1 MTSYG
6 KNLKL
11 TVFGTSHG
19 DEIGMRLDGVPSG
32 EQISYDELLA
42 FCERRAPGKN
52 AYSTSRKEAD
62 KPLILSG
69 FDKDLVSDGRE
80 ICAVIKNTNAH
91 PSDYSS
97 VNDIPRPSH
106 ADFAAVMKYGN
117 GVDLRGGGQFSGRLT
132 APLCIAG
139 GICKQIL
146 ERKGIYIGAHVSSVG
161 NIHDLRFDS
170 VNLEK
175 DDLLSITSKDFPVIS
190 DERGNEMK
198 ALIEKARSSG
208 DSVGGTVECAAIG
221 IRAGL
226 GEHMFDG
233 VESRIASIVFGI
245 PAVKGIEFGSGFY
258 GSSLFGS
265 ENNDPF
271 VTDGASVRTK
281 TNNAGGIL
289 GGMTT
294 GMPVVFRCALKP
306 TPSIAT
312 EQDSVSLSHME
323 NVKIKIN
330 GRHDPCIA
338 VRAVPVFEAAC
349 AIAVLDM
356 MLDT

>member
-1 MTSYG
+1 M
-6 KNLKL
+6 KNL
-11 TVFGTSHG
+11 
-19 DEIGMRLDGVPSG
+19 SG
-32 EQISYDELLA
+32 
-42 FCERRAPGKN
+42 
-52 AYSTSRKEAD
+52 KE
-62 KPLILSG
+62 
-69 FDKDLVSDGRE
+69 
-80 ICAVIKNTNAH
+80 
-91 PSDYSS
+91 
-97 VNDIPRPSH
+97 
-106 ADFAAVMKYGN
+106 
-117 GVDLRGGGQFSGRLT
+117 
-132 APLCIAG
+132 
-139 GICKQIL
+139 
-146 ERKGIYIGAHVSSVG
+146 
-161 NIHDLRFDS
+161 
-170 VNLEK
+170 
-175 DDLLSITSKDFPVIS
+175 FPVIDS
-190 DERGNEMK
+190 SLGDEMQK
-198 ALIEKARSSG
+198 IIELARLDG
-208 DSVGGTVECAAIG
+208 DSVGGVVETAITG
-221 IRAGL
+221 VNAGL

-233 VESRIASIVFGI
+233 VEGRIASIVFGI

-265 ENNDPF
+265 KNNDPF

-312 EQDSVSLSHME
+312 EQDSVSLSRME